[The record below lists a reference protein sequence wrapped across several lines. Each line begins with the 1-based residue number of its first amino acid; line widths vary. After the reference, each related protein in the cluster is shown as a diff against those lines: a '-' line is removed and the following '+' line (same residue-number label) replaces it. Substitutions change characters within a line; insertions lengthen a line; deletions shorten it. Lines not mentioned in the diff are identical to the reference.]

1 MKMELF
7 SISTLVLLAFLILA
21 VLVLLRS
28 FRLPTSFQQ
37 RQQERLALRK
47 QFIEAKE
54 QGRESQ
60 SAETVETSSERKQPD
75 KDGSR

>member
-1 MKMELF
+1 MELF

-37 RQQERLALRK
+37 RRQERLALRK